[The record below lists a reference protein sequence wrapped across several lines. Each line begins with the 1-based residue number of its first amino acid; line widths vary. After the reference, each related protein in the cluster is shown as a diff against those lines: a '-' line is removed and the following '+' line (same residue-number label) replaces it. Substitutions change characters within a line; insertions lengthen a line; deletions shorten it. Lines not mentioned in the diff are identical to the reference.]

1 MSNNNN
7 NAANDVIGNGNFENA
22 NNTANNSPTAL
33 NATTMAHAKKNA
45 KSSINFVPR
54 NKVYESSESTDKRA
68 LPFLNKYE
76 RTRLIGMRATQISD
90 GAEPVVDY
98 SSLSIVTP
106 VNIAQL
112 ELEQKKIPFLIERTY
127 PDGHVEYWNIED
139 LTMV

>member
-7 NAANDVIGNGNFENA
+7 AATNIINNGDFENTNNNDNSP
-22 NNTANNSPTAL
+22 NNTQTSAI
-33 NATTMAHAKKNA
+33 TTKKNI

-54 NKVYESSESTDKRA
+54 NRVYENSENSKKRA

-76 RTRLIGMRATQISD
+76 RTRLVGIRATQISD
-90 GAEPVVDY
+90 GAQPVIDY
-98 SSLSIVTP
+98 SSLTNITP

-127 PDGHVEYWNIED
+127 PDNYVEYWNIED
-139 LTMV
+139 LTMI

>member
-7 NAANDVIGNGNFENA
+7 NAATHIIDNGNFENT
-22 NNTANNSPTAL
+22 NNTINNPSNVQTLTVTA
-33 NATTMAHAKKNA
+33 TKKHT
-45 KSSINFVPR
+45 KSSINFIPR
-54 NKVYESSESTDKRA
+54 DKVYENSEDSEKRA

-76 RTRLIGMRATQISD
+76 RTRLVGMRATQIAD
-90 GAEPVVDY
+90 GAQPVVDY
-98 SSLSIVTP
+98 SSLTNVTP

-127 PDGHVEYWNIED
+127 PDGYVEYWNIEN